1 MPDFAAAAARI
12 AARAFR
18 ACGDAA
24 VLDRTATGERVTG
37 FKVLI
42 ERGYQQ
48 AGISSQRRLSIKLPI
63 ADVCSVERGD
73 VVTCE
78 GERFEVQQELGRD
91 QAEIEVLVRLLKE
104 PDQRNEQAYA
114 A

>member
-12 AARAFR
+12 AARTFN

-24 VLDRTATGERVTG
+24 VLDRTATGARVEG
-37 FKVLI
+37 IKALVQ
-42 ERGYQQ
+42 RGYQQ
-48 AGISSQRRLSIKLPI
+48 GGVSSQRRLTIKLPI
-63 ADVCSVERGD
+63 AVVGSVDRGD
-73 VVTCE
+73 VITCE

-91 QAEIEVLVRLLKE
+91 QVEIELLVRELKAPE
-104 PDQRNEQAYA
+104 QRNEQAYA

>member
-12 AARAFR
+12 AARTFR

-24 VLDRTATGERVTG
+24 VLDRTATGLRVQTRAL
-37 FKVLI
+37 VQ
-42 ERGYQQ
+42 RGYQQ
-48 AGISSQRRLSIKLPI
+48 GGVSSQRRLSIKLPI

-73 VVTCE
+73 IITCE